1 MMFESKSFSQ
11 SVSLS
16 HKSVH
21 VEEIHFHL
29 GDILPS
35 DRPNYGESDNTI
47 LKVVMH
53 FSDPYGRD
61 RTKTMTLPSTTI
73 L

>member
-1 MMFESKSFSQ
+1 MTYNTEAFENRVPMTLTTINVQ
-11 SVSLS
+11 
-16 HKSVH
+16 
-21 VEEIHFHL
+21 EIHFHL
-29 GDILPS
+29 GDILPGTL
-35 DRPNYGESDNTI
+35 NYSKADNIT

-53 FSDPYGRD
+53 YSDPYGRE